1 VLKRLVIPAALAA
14 LFAAAPATAEPLA
27 LKLGTW
33 GPPTSFFYVDVID
46 PWIERVNR
54 DSQGTLAIKHYGAS
68 VLADQRRMYDAV
80 KNNIAT
86 IGWVTPGTAPG
97 RFVKTTITE
106 LPFGLESGEL
116 ASIAYWRMYETG
128 LIADEYND
136 VKLLGTSIFPGASLM
151 TRRKKVSTLE
161 DLAGLKFRISG
172 AMQGS
177 TVKALGGTPVS
188 LPVDELYQAL
198 DKGIVDGFAA
208 SLTAYRPFRL
218 GEVTRYHVDVNLN
231 AANSALMM
239 NKEAFDKLPAAAKA
253 AIDKHSGEVLSR
265 EFGLSND
272 REVVRARED
281 LQKRMAEGK
290 TETYKLAPAEEQ
302 RWRERTNAVVEE
314 WTKNTPDGA
323 RILDGYRGIATEV
336 SKAR

>member
-1 VLKRLVIPAALAA
+1 MLKRLLMSAALAMVV
-14 LFAAAPATAEPLA
+14 AAPVAAEPLA

-97 RFVKTTITE
+97 RFVKTTIME
-106 LPFGLESGEL
+106 LPFGVESGEL
-116 ASIAYWRMYETG
+116 ASVVYWRLFETG

-136 VKLLGTSIFPGASLM
+136 VELLGTSIFPGASLM
-151 TRRKKVSTLE
+151 TRRKKVTTVE

-172 AMQGS
+172 GMQGS

-231 AANSALMM
+231 AGSSALMM

-253 AIDKHSGEVLSR
+253 AIDKHSGEALSR
-265 EFGLSND
+265 EFGRSND

-281 LQKRMAEGK
+281 LQKRVAEGK
-290 TETYKLAPAEEQ
+290 TDTYKLAPAEEQ
-302 RWRERTNAVVEE
+302 RWRERTNGVLEE
-314 WTKNTPDGA
+314 WTKTTPDGA
-323 RILDGYRGIATEV
+323 RLVDGYRRIATEI
-336 SKAR
+336 SKSR

>member
-1 VLKRLVIPAALAA
+1 VIPAAVAA
-14 LFAAAPATAEPLA
+14 LFVAAPVAAEPLA

-97 RFVKTTITE
+97 RFVKTTIIE
-106 LPFGLESGEL
+106 LPFGVESGEA
-116 ASIAYWRMYETG
+116 ASVVYWRLFESG

-151 TRRKKVSTLE
+151 TRRKKVATLE
-161 DLAGLKFRISG
+161 DLGGLKFRISG
-172 AMQGS
+172 GLQGS
-177 TVKALGGTPVS
+177 TIKALGGTPVS

-231 AANSALMM
+231 AGSSVLMM

-253 AIDKHSGEVLSR
+253 AIDKHSGEALSGELGR
-265 EFGLSND
+265 SND
-272 REVVRARED
+272 REVIRARED
-281 LQKRMAEGK
+281 LQKRAADGK
-290 TETYKLAPAEEQ
+290 TDTYKLGPAEEQ
-302 RWRERTNAVVEE
+302 RWRDRTKAVVEE
-314 WTKNTPDGA
+314 WTKTTPDGP
-323 RILDGYRGIATEV
+323 RVYEGYRRIATEV
-336 SKAR
+336 TKSR

>member
-1 VLKRLVIPAALAA
+1 MLKRLLMSAALAMVV
-14 LFAAAPATAEPLA
+14 AAPVAAEPLA

-97 RFVKTTITE
+97 RFVKTTIME
-106 LPFGLESGEL
+106 LPFGVESGEL
-116 ASIAYWRMYETG
+116 ASVVYWRLFETG

-151 TRRKKVSTLE
+151 TRRKKVTTVE

-172 AMQGS
+172 GMQGS

-231 AANSALMM
+231 AGSSVLMM
-239 NKEAFDKLPAAAKA
+239 NKEAYDKLPAAAKA
-253 AIDKHSGEVLSR
+253 AIDKHSGAALSS
-265 EFGLSND
+265 EFGRSND

-281 LQKRMAEGK
+281 LQKRVAEGK
-290 TETYKLAPAEEQ
+290 TDTYKLAPAEEQ
-302 RWRERTNAVVEE
+302 RWRERTKGVLEE
-314 WTKNTPDGA
+314 WTKTTPDGP
-323 RILDGYRGIATEV
+323 RIIEGYRRLATEV

>member
-1 VLKRLVIPAALAA
+1 MKARFILLAT
-14 LFAAAPATAEPLA
+14 LLAAPAAAEPLA

-46 PWIERVNR
+46 PWIERVNA
-54 DSQGTLAIKHYGAS
+54 DSQGTLAIKHFGAS

-80 KNNIAT
+80 KNNIAS

-97 RFVKTTITE
+97 KFVKTTITE
-106 LPFGLESGEL
+106 LPFGLETGEL
-116 ASIAYWRMYETG
+116 GSIAYWRSYEQG
-128 LIADEYND
+128 VLGDEYAD
-136 VKLLGTSIFPGASLM
+136 VKLLGASVFPGASLM
-151 TRRKKVSTLE
+151 TRRKKISTLE
-161 DLAGLKFRISG
+161 DVAGLKFRISG

-188 LPVDELYQAL
+188 IPVDELYQAL
-198 DKGIVDGFAA
+198 DKGIIDGFAA

-239 NKEAFDKLPAAAKA
+239 NKETYDKLPPQAKA
-253 AIDKHSGEVLSR
+253 AIDKHSGEMLSR
-265 EFGLSND
+265 EFGRSND
-272 REVVRARED
+272 REVGRARED

-290 TETYKLAPAEEQ
+290 AETYKLAPAEEE
-302 RWRERTNAVVEE
+302 RWRERAKLVVEE
-314 WTKNTPDGA
+314 WTKNTPDGPK
-323 RILDGYRGIATEV
+323 ILEGYRRIATEV
-336 SKAR
+336 ARAK

>member
-1 VLKRLVIPAALAA
+1 MLKRLLMSAALAMVV
-14 LFAAAPATAEPLA
+14 AAPVAAEPLA

-97 RFVKTTITE
+97 RFVKTTIIE
-106 LPFGLESGEL
+106 LPFGVESGEL
-116 ASIAYWRMYETG
+116 ASVVYWRLYESG

-151 TRRKKVSTLE
+151 TRRKKVTTLE

-172 AMQGS
+172 GLQGS

-231 AANSALMM
+231 AGSSVLMM
-239 NKEAFDKLPAAAKA
+239 NKEAYDKLPAAAKA
-253 AIDKHSGEVLSR
+253 AIDKHSGAALSS
-265 EFGLSND
+265 EFGRSND

-281 LQKRMAEGK
+281 LQKRVAEGK
-290 TETYKLAPAEEQ
+290 TDTYKLAPAEEQ
-302 RWRERTNAVVEE
+302 RWRERTKGVLEE
-314 WTKNTPDGA
+314 WTKTTPDGP
-323 RILDGYRGIATEV
+323 RIIEGYRRLATEV

>member
-1 VLKRLVIPAALAA
+1 VLKRLLMPAALAV
-14 LFAAAPATAEPLA
+14 LVAAPVAAEPLA

-33 GPPTSFFYVDVID
+33 GPPTSYFYVDVID
-46 PWIERVNR
+46 PWIERVNH

-116 ASIAYWRMYETG
+116 AAVAYWRLFESG

-136 VKLLGTSIFPGASLM
+136 VKLLGASVFPGASLM
-151 TRRKKVSTLE
+151 TRRKKVTTLE
-161 DLAGLKFRISG
+161 DVAGLKFRISG
-172 AMQGS
+172 GMQGS

-188 LPVDELYQAL
+188 IAVDELYQAL
-198 DKGIVDGFAA
+198 DKGIIDGFAA

-239 NKEAFDKLPAAAKA
+239 NKEAYDKLPAPAKA
-253 AIDKHSGEVLSR
+253 AIDKHSGEALSR
-265 EFGLSND
+265 EFGRSND

-302 RWRERTNAVVEE
+302 RWRERTTGVVEE
-314 WTKNTPDGA
+314 WTKNTPDGP
-323 RILDGYRGIATEV
+323 RIIEGYRRIATEV